1 MGSAPE
7 VRILA
12 IRAFGASASGA
23 QSTSYVILKGLDYA
37 ALHGAQIVN
46 MSFAGPKDS
55 LIERAVAATA
65 ARGIVLIAAAGNAG
79 AKSPPLY
86 PAANPNV
93 IAVSG
98 TDAQEKLFSASNR
111 GNHIALAAP
120 GADIFL
126 PAPDGKYQMTSG
138 TSFSAALVSGIAAL
152 LLERNPALKP
162 KDVRTILTSTARDLG
177 APGRDDLFGA
187 GQADAFAAVT
197 AAVGSQATPVAS
209 MKDAPVQ
216 EKSPEHNNTSVS
228 RALSE
233 PVPSMASDKSPEND
247 GNRPAEQ

>member
-1 MGSAPE
+1 MSTAPALPARSLRMRRLMGSAPE

-12 IRAFGASASGA
+12 IRAFGAASSGA
-23 QSTSYVILKGLDYA
+23 ESTSYVILKSLDYA

-46 MSFAGPKDS
+46 MSFAGPKDP

-65 ARGIVLIAAAGNAG
+65 ARGIVLVAAAGNAG

-98 TDAQEKLFSASNR
+98 TDAQDKLFTASNR
-111 GNHIALAAP
+111 GNHIAIAAP

-138 TSFSAALVSGIAAL
+138 TSFSAAFVSGIAAL
-152 LLERNPALKP
+152 MLERNPALKP
-162 KDVRTILTSTARDLG
+162 SDVRAILDEERARSRRAGPRRSVRRTARPMLL
-177 APGRDDLFGA
+177 PRSRPSSPRRGA
-187 GQADAFAAVT
+187 GRGDQGQAGRRESCGPPIT
-197 AAVGSQATPVAS
+197 LP
-209 MKDAPVQ
+209 
-216 EKSPEHNNTSVS
+216 
-228 RALSE
+228 
-233 PVPSMASDKSPEND
+233 
-247 GNRPAEQ
+247 